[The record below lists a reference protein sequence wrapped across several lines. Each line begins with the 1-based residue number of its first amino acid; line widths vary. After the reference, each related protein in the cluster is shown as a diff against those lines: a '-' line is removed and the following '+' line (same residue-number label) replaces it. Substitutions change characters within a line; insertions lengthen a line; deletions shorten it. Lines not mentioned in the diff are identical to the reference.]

1 MINYDVE
8 EKVINDIKKYI
19 DMPEEGTIAGQFIAS
34 LFYKHLA
41 LDLSQPLN
49 DIDIFVSQE
58 CSNSSFRTFI
68 SEQTFVTKQAS
79 LSEKTPEIEN
89 RRFYS
94 VINSVYVPNV
104 KSNIPINIINVKNIS
119 DFKGS
124 YLLEIY
130 KKNKEFLYKKATQ
143 KVDPKDIISSF
154 DLNCCAV
161 AYSIEEN
168 KFYYTAGFIDFLQT
182 KKLKIQS
189 LHSPH
194 ATLIRMFNKI
204 KEINCLNDIY
214 NEINLI
220 KLYGLVFDN
229 KFIIGKRFN
238 ELIDSSGNNIVADMI
253 EYRNDY
259 KVCIKKYEDLLNDKK
274 IKDVYDF
281 FNLNKT
287 CYSVQNHKILIRL
300 FYERIEK
307 EESRIFSY
315 FKNKKITKNFSEQ
328 IIQYWLIRLINREA
342 LADIQ
347 VDSILENI
355 NYTQKLSKEYGEV
368 VSLGYDFKEPK
379 DLEEFCSMFFE
390 DEKINTFTINMF
402 KNNLITYQ
410 DIQNKKHKKEILDY
424 KNKVKKEIKT
434 VCPFVYKY
442 NHHTALWFD
451 SFKGFDCLWK
461 TLAATSRE
469 EAFDN
474 IYFIDFFGKKR
485 AFELI
490 TKSREI
496 ESHTVSNFLSFS
508 YKMPHNYKNKFYNSN
523 IMESIKHENLNV
535 FINRFIK
542 KHTRKEDLFDRN
554 EVYEYDFHKKNKN
567 NVSDYIIEFITV
579 YFVVQTKE
587 DLNWSIFFKD
597 FYQYIKS
604 YLLKLKKIIKV
615 RPTEI
620 SKKIIKSLLD

>member
-1 MINYDVE
+1 MINHDVE
-8 EKVINDIKKYI
+8 KKVINDIKKYI
-19 DMPEEGTIAGQFIAS
+19 DMPEEGTIAGQFLAS
-34 LFYKHLA
+34 LFYKHLQ

-58 CSNSSFRTFI
+58 SSESPFRTFI

-79 LSEKTPEIEN
+79 LSEKNPEMEN

-94 VINSVYVPNV
+94 VINSIYVPNA
-104 KSNIPINIINVKNIS
+104 KSDIPINIINVKSLS

-130 KKNKEFLYKKATQ
+130 KKNKEFLYKKANQ
-143 KVDPKDIISSF
+143 RVDPKDIISSF

-161 AYSIEEN
+161 AYSIEES
-168 KFYYTAGFIDFLQT
+168 KFYYTSGFLDFIQT
-182 KKLKIQS
+182 KKLQIQS

-204 KEINCLNDIY
+204 KEINCLSDID

-238 ELIDSSGNNIVADMI
+238 ELIDSSGNDIIADMI
-253 EYRNDY
+253 QYRNNY
-259 KVCIKKYEDLLNDKK
+259 KVHIRKYEDLLDNNK
-274 IKDVYDF
+274 IKEVYDF
-281 FNLNKT
+281 FNLNKA
-287 CYSVQNHKILIRL
+287 CYVVHNHKVLIRL
-300 FYERIEK
+300 FYEKVEK
-307 EESRIFSY
+307 EESRIFSC
-315 FKNKKITKNFSEQ
+315 FENKTIGKNFSEQ
-328 IIQYWLIRLINREA
+328 IIQYWLIRLINRYA

-347 VDSILENI
+347 VDSILDNI
-355 NYTQKLSKEYGEV
+355 HYTKKLSKEYGEI

-379 DLEEFCSMFFE
+379 DLEEFCSMFF
-390 DEKINTFTINMF
+390 DNEKINTFTINMF

-451 SFKGFDCLWK
+451 SFKGFDGLWK
-461 TLAATSRE
+461 TLAATSKE
-469 EAFDN
+469 DAFDN

-485 AFELI
+485 AFKLI
-490 TKSREI
+490 TDSKEVKSYTAANSI
-496 ESHTVSNFLSFS
+496 SFS
-508 YKMPHNYKNKFYNSN
+508 YKMPRHYKNKFYNSN
-523 IMESIKHENLNV
+523 IMESIKHESFYV
-535 FINRFIK
+535 FIDRFVK
-542 KHTRKEDLFDRN
+542 KHTRKEDLLDRS
-554 EVYEYDFHKKNKN
+554 EVYEYDFHKKNQK
-567 NVSDYIIEFITV
+567 NVSDYIMELITV
-579 YFVVQTKE
+579 YFVVQAKE
-587 DLNWSIFFKD
+587 ELNWSIFFKD
-597 FYQYIKS
+597 FHQYIKA
-604 YLLKLKKIIKV
+604 YLLKLKKVLKV

-620 SKKIIKSLLD
+620 SKKIIKSLLN